1 MFHLFLDEYQK
12 TVISSKT
19 YNFLWKLIVQSI
31 FYNRVDFVIA
41 YWEKAHQ
48 LFSLFMP
55 KINPDYDYSS
65 LPLVVKKQNEI
76 DKRKKEREDFLEFHY
91 VLGALLMYKQQYSV
105 IKEIMSFTHSDPPSY
120 VLVPERM
127 EEVVLQFMRI
137 GKNDF
142 FHPLYYRRRYWFPD
156 IRGVKSNDI
165 IKMWLKRYLAIL
177 FIHQYTLHEYYVYS
191 NTLTMPNPP
200 KELSELNRWKNE
212 LDYLKTLV
220 NGYLSQK
227 YILEELGFGIMS
239 DKKWFSDNNKVEP
252 SELIDNFKKE
262 IEKNFKNIKS
272 QQPISRKM
280 EIVFK
285 EKHKIY

>member
-1 MFHLFLDEYQK
+1 
-12 TVISSKT
+12 
-19 YNFLWKLIVQSI
+19 
-31 FYNRVDFVIA
+31 
-41 YWEKAHQ
+41 
-48 LFSLFMP
+48 MP

-65 LPLVVKKQNEI
+65 LPLVVKNQNEI

-239 DKKWFSDNNKVEP
+239 DKNGS
-252 SELIDNFKKE
+252 LTT
-262 IEKNFKNIKS
+262 IKLN
-272 QQPISRKM
+272 
-280 EIVFK
+280 
-285 EKHKIY
+285 HLN